1 MDLEE
6 IPVIHDRV
14 NDVEHLI
21 RLIRRVGHQPIER
34 RNLTIRRV
42 RRGQARRIVQIVR
55 RQERQQLAN
64 ERHALAVVVH
74 GKMGDAARR
83 VVRHRAAQLLFG
95 HRFVRDRFDHV
106 GPGHE
111 HVARVPD
118 HDDEVGN
125 RRRVDGAAGARPH
138 DGGDL
143 RNDARGQRIP
153 QENVGVPAEREHA
166 LLDPRTARVVQSDD
180 GRAELHRQIHDLHD
194 LRGVGFGQRPAEHR
208 EVLREGEHLP
218 PVHEAVAGDNPVSRD
233 NLIGHAEVAAAVRH
247 QLVDLFERAGV
258 VEQVDALAGGQLP
271 GRVLALQ
278 AILSAPELGAA
289 LQIGQRVVTVRHTAF
304 TACDFSQSFRNF
316 SRPMVVSGWLNS

>member
-1 MDLEE
+1 MVLMDLEE
-6 IPVIHDRV
+6 IRVIHDRV

-34 RNLTIRRV
+34 RNLTIRRI
-42 RRGQARRIVQIVR
+42 RRGQARRIVEIVR

-166 LLDPRTARVVQSDD
+166 LLDPRTARVVQSHD

-194 LRGVGFGQRPAEHR
+194 LRGVGFRQRAAEHG
-208 EVLREGEHLP
+208 EVLREGEDLP
-218 PVHEAVAGDNPVSRD
+218 AVDEAVAGDDAVAGND
-233 NLIGHAEVAAAVRH
+233 LLIHAEVAAAVGDE
-247 QLVDLFERAGV
+247 LVDFFEGAGI
-258 VEQVDALAGGQLP
+258 EQEIDPLARRQLSRIVLPLLAG
-271 GRVLALQ
+271 LA
-278 AILSAPELGAA
+278 AA
-289 LQIGQRVVTVRHTAF
+289 QFGEAFEVR
-304 TACDFSQSFRNF
+304 QG
-316 SRPMVVSGWLNS
+316 VSGICHG